1 MKDFKKLIKE
11 ALTPHYL
18 RENKKFEVGDKVTYL
33 GHPGVITATEKDPI
47 GRDFVSI
54 SYDKGT
60 GKRKVRMIL
69 AKSDVVKAVNETKY
83 RVEFTTQDGEK
94 AKSRVYNSEKEAD
107 KKEKQLVDSGI
118 KKAKVVKVEESINE
132 GAKKYF
138 GVFRKGGNM
147 GQGNEKLVYSFVD
160 KEEEKQRAKRL
171 RNTLS
176 PGEKS
181 YYGMTY
187 IVKPT
192 DVEPESINENEAPV
206 KVGDKLKMAYQG
218 STVRGKTGVVTS
230 VSDDMAQVDFGGGDS
245 YGILFNR
252 IRGNEIINED
262 DLDKK
267 YGKSFMDKLEA
278 EIILKQQL
286 GDLKSEREQIMIDM
300 EQEAEPEG
308 GKIADEYGSRLNDID
323 SRMKLIQKDIDD
335 LRMYESVNEDALK
348 DAIEKE
354 MEDNK
359 SKFKTSFPT
368 RDLRQ
373 ILNTENPKD
382 LPNSAKKVLDKLKK
396 KYKINES
403 VNEAGVDISLGIGV
417 MDKVK
422 ELYQNKDIRGLMD
435 FRKRFDYPKASMKV
449 KKLVPKLIDD
459 LLMKQQMDHDKET
472 LRKERGLEESVKMPS
487 QKDVNDFFS
496 DTFDEIHYLNSKPV
510 EDWDEYDLSNWA
522 ARVRKS
528 GPDYLGLLG
537 ESKGDKE
544 IKALEREAE
553 KYPKTDS
560 RYKVIQKKIGDLKSD
575 KEYALPG
582 SKADKKFSNMEEEL
596 FTPNEMG
603 AEAVEKEMSESLR
616 KSLKEA
622 LNKRLSK

>member
-18 RENKKFEVGDKVTYL
+18 RENKEFKVGDKVTYL

-160 KEEEKQRAKRL
+160 KEEAKQRAKRL

-245 YGILFNR
+245 YGILFSR

-544 IKALEREAE
+544 IKALEKEAE

>member
-1 MKDFKKLIKE
+1 
-11 ALTPHYL
+11 
-18 RENKKFEVGDKVTYL
+18 
-33 GHPGVITATEKDPI
+33 
-47 GRDFVSI
+47 
-54 SYDKGT
+54 
-60 GKRKVRMIL
+60 
-69 AKSDVVKAVNETKY
+69 
-83 RVEFTTQDGEK
+83 
-94 AKSRVYNSEKEAD
+94 
-107 KKEKQLVDSGI
+107 
-118 KKAKVVKVEESINE
+118 
-132 GAKKYF
+132 
-138 GVFRKGGNM
+138 
-147 GQGNEKLVYSFVD
+147 
-160 KEEEKQRAKRL
+160 
-171 RNTLS
+171 
-176 PGEKS
+176 
-181 YYGMTY
+181 
-187 IVKPT
+187 
-192 DVEPESINENEAPV
+192 
-206 KVGDKLKMAYQG
+206 
-218 STVRGKTGVVTS
+218 
-230 VSDDMAQVDFGGGDS
+230 
-245 YGILFNR
+245 
-252 IRGNEIINED
+252 
-262 DLDKK
+262 
-267 YGKSFMDKLEA
+267 MDKLEA

-382 LPNSAKKVLDKLKK
+382 LPISAKKVLDKLKK

-496 DTFDEIHYLNSKPV
+496 DTFD
-510 EDWDEYDLSNWA
+510 
-522 ARVRKS
+522 
-528 GPDYLGLLG
+528 
-537 ESKGDKE
+537 
-544 IKALEREAE
+544 
-553 KYPKTDS
+553 
-560 RYKVIQKKIGDLKSD
+560 
-575 KEYALPG
+575 
-582 SKADKKFSNMEEEL
+582 
-596 FTPNEMG
+596 
-603 AEAVEKEMSESLR
+603 
-616 KSLKEA
+616 
-622 LNKRLSK
+622 

>member
-1 MKDFKKLIKE
+1 
-11 ALTPHYL
+11 
-18 RENKKFEVGDKVTYL
+18 
-33 GHPGVITATEKDPI
+33 
-47 GRDFVSI
+47 
-54 SYDKGT
+54 
-60 GKRKVRMIL
+60 
-69 AKSDVVKAVNETKY
+69 
-83 RVEFTTQDGEK
+83 
-94 AKSRVYNSEKEAD
+94 
-107 KKEKQLVDSGI
+107 
-118 KKAKVVKVEESINE
+118 
-132 GAKKYF
+132 
-138 GVFRKGGNM
+138 
-147 GQGNEKLVYSFVD
+147 
-160 KEEEKQRAKRL
+160 
-171 RNTLS
+171 
-176 PGEKS
+176 
-181 YYGMTY
+181 
-187 IVKPT
+187 
-192 DVEPESINENEAPV
+192 
-206 KVGDKLKMAYQG
+206 MAYQG

-544 IKALEREAE
+544 IKALEKEAE